1 MAIHEVPIP
10 IDYPESFT
18 QPFRQSLLPERLN
31 EIYHRIESDR
41 KVAVPLVVRNFI
53 EVAITETFYLGRLT
67 HDVRQLETSFNTVAI
82 VLSKAQ
88 AIHYEGTGYVGLV
101 GVIEQ
106 LHSGWCSVPP
116 FCRPAM

>member
-1 MAIHEVPIP
+1 MSTYEVPIP
-10 IDYPESFT
+10 LDYPESFSR
-18 QPFRQSLLPERLN
+18 PFRESLLPQRLC
-31 EIYHRIESDR
+31 EVYGRIESDR
-41 KVAVPLVVRNFI
+41 RVTVPSVVRNFI
-53 EVAITETFYLGRLT
+53 EVALTETFYLGRLT
-67 HDVRQLETSFNTVAI
+67 HDVRQLETSLNTVAI

-88 AIHYEGTGYVGLV
+88 AVHYEGIGYVSLG